1 MQLMSIVSKKGDRGE
16 TWYFDKRV
24 RKDSELMEAVGSLDE
39 LQAVC
44 GLVKLEKIQK
54 DLYWIMGN
62 LGEKK
67 PVSVPQRRDFDVARP
82 DSVNFDVARL
92 ETRIREIEKEIEMM
106 ETKIKVPREF
116 VIFKKEKAV
125 KLNWVRTVVRRAERA
140 IVKLETRNQKP
151 DKGVM
156 IYLNR
161 LSDFIYLK
169 ALQEELK

>member
-24 RKDSELMEAVGSLDE
+24 RKDSKLIEAVGSLDE

-54 DLYWIMGN
+54 DLYWIIGN
-62 LGEKK
+62 LGEART
-67 PVSVPQRRDFDVARP
+67 VSVPQRRYFDVTRP
-82 DSVNFDVARL
+82 DSVNSDVARL

-106 ETKIKVPREF
+106 EKKIKVPREF

-125 KLNWVRTVVRRAERA
+125 KLNWVRTVVRRAERR
-140 IVKLETRNQKP
+140 IVKL
-151 DKGVM
+151 DKNVM

>member
-1 MQLMSIVSKKGDRGE
+1 MSIVSKKGDRGE

-67 PVSVPQRRDFDVARP
+67 PVSVPQRRDFDVAR
-82 DSVNFDVARL
+82 L

-106 ETKIKVPREF
+106 EKKIKVPREF

-140 IVKLETRNQKP
+140 MVKL

>member
-1 MQLMSIVSKKGDRGE
+1 MSIVSKKGDRGE

>member
-67 PVSVPQRRDFDVARP
+67 PVSAPPLRGSDVARP
-82 DSVNFDVARL
+82 DSVNSDVARL
-92 ETRIREIEKEIEMM
+92 ETRIREMEKEIEMM
-106 ETKIKVPREF
+106 EKKIKVPREF

-125 KLNWVRTVVRRAERA
+125 KLNWVRTVVRRAERR
-140 IVKLETRNQKP
+140 IVKL
-151 DKGVM
+151 DKDVI

>member
-1 MQLMSIVSKKGDRGE
+1 MSIVSKKGDRGE

-39 LQAVC
+39 LQAIC

-54 DLYWIMGN
+54 DLYEIMAN
-62 LGEKK
+62 LDKETRNKK
-67 PVSVPQRRDFDVARP
+67 
-82 DSVNFDVARL
+82 L

-106 ETKIKVPREF
+106 EKKIKVPREF

-125 KLNWVRTVVRRAERA
+125 KLNWVRTVVRRAERM
-140 IVKLETRNQKP
+140 IMKLETRNQKP

-161 LSDFIYLK
+161 LSDFIYLR

>member
-1 MQLMSIVSKKGDRGE
+1 MSIVSKKGDWGE

-54 DLYWIMGN
+54 DLYEIMAN
-62 LGEKK
+62 LDKETRNKK
-67 PVSVPQRRDFDVARP
+67 
-82 DSVNFDVARL
+82 L
-92 ETRIREIEKEIEMM
+92 ETRIREIEKEIEVM

-140 IVKLETRNQKP
+140 IVKL

>member
-1 MQLMSIVSKKGDRGE
+1 MNMSIVSKKGDRGE

-39 LQAVC
+39 LQAIC

-54 DLYWIMGN
+54 DLYEIMAN
-62 LGEKK
+62 LDKETRNKK
-67 PVSVPQRRDFDVARP
+67 
-82 DSVNFDVARL
+82 L

-106 ETKIKVPREF
+106 EKKIKVPREF

-125 KLNWVRTVVRRAERA
+125 KLNWVRTVVRRAERM
-140 IVKLETRNQKP
+140 IMKLETRNQKP

-161 LSDFIYLK
+161 LSDFIYLR

>member
-1 MQLMSIVSKKGDRGE
+1 MSIVSKKGDRGE

-54 DLYWIMGN
+54 DLYEIMAN
-62 LGEKK
+62 LDKETRNKK
-67 PVSVPQRRDFDVARP
+67 
-82 DSVNFDVARL
+82 L
-92 ETRIREIEKEIEMM
+92 ETRIREMEKEIEVM

-125 KLNWVRTVVRRAERA
+125 KLNWVRTVVRRAERR
-140 IVKLETRNQKP
+140 IVKLDRRKI
-151 DKGVM
+151 M

>member
-1 MQLMSIVSKKGDRGE
+1 
-16 TWYFDKRV
+16 
-24 RKDSELMEAVGSLDE
+24 
-39 LQAVC
+39 
-44 GLVKLEKIQK
+44 
-54 DLYWIMGN
+54 
-62 LGEKK
+62 
-67 PVSVPQRRDFDVARP
+67 
-82 DSVNFDVARL
+82 
-92 ETRIREIEKEIEMM
+92 MM

>member
-1 MQLMSIVSKKGDRGE
+1 MSIVSKKGDRGE

-54 DLYWIMGN
+54 DLYEIMAN
-62 LGEKK
+62 LDKETRNKK
-67 PVSVPQRRDFDVARP
+67 
-82 DSVNFDVARL
+82 L
-92 ETRIREIEKEIEMM
+92 ETRIREMEKEIEVM

-125 KLNWVRTVVRRAERA
+125 KLNWVRTVVRRAERR
-140 IVKLETRNQKP
+140 IVKLDRRKI
-151 DKGVM
+151 M

-169 ALQEELK
+169 ALQEESK

>member
-16 TWYFDKRV
+16 TWYFNKRV

-67 PVSVPQRRDFDVARP
+67 PVSAPQRRD
-82 DSVNFDVARL
+82 FDVARL
-92 ETRIREIEKEIEMM
+92 ETRIREMEKEIEVM
-106 ETKIKVPREF
+106 EKKVKVPREF
-116 VIFKKEKAV
+116 VIFKKETAV
-125 KLNWVRTVVRRAERA
+125 KLNWVRTVVRRAERM
-140 IVKLETRNQKP
+140 IVKL
-151 DKGVM
+151 DKRKIM

>member
-1 MQLMSIVSKKGDRGE
+1 MSIVSKKGDRGE

-67 PVSVPQRRDFDVARP
+67 PVSVPQQQGSGVARP
-82 DSVNFDVARL
+82 DSVNSDVARL
-92 ETRIREIEKEIEMM
+92 ETRIREMEKEIEMM
-106 ETKIKVPREF
+106 EKKIKVPREF

-125 KLNWVRTVVRRAERA
+125 KLNWVRTVVRRAERR
-140 IVKLETRNQKP
+140 IVKL
-151 DKGVM
+151 DKDVI